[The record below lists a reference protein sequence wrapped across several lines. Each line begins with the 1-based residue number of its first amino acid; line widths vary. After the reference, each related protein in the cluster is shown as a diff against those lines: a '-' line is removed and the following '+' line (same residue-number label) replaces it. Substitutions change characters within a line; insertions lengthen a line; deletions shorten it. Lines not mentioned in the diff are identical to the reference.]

1 MGFSIDFSK
10 LRKRLN
16 DMDKKASEAI
26 IDKALEA
33 GAEPLIDGLKKNI
46 NDLATDTGE
55 LRDSI
60 GVTKKYGSGLE
71 RKLRIAPKT
80 SKKEVHDRAYYTN
93 YGTRH
98 IAGRH
103 WKQKSIDETRDEINR
118 RIKEVVEEEIFRV
131 W

>member
-10 LRKRLN
+10 LRKRLS
-16 DMDKKASEAI
+16 DMDKRASEAI

-33 GAEPLIDGLKKNI
+33 GAEVLIDSLKKNI

-80 SKKEVHDRAYYTN
+80 SKKEVHDRAFYTN

-98 IAGRH
+98 IAGRN
-103 WKQKSIDETRDEINR
+103 WKQKSIDESRDEINK
-118 RIKEVVEEEIFRV
+118 RIKEVVEEEIFKV
-131 W
+131 

>member
-1 MGFSIDFSK
+1 MGFSIDFSA
-10 LRKRLN
+10 LNKRLN
-16 DMDKKASEAI
+16 SMEKKASEKV

-33 GAEPLIDGLKKNI
+33 GAEPLIDSLKKNI

-60 GVTKKYGSGLE
+60 AVTKKYGIGLE
-71 RKLRIAPKT
+71 RRFRVAPGT
-80 SKKEVHDRAYYTN
+80 TKKEVHDRAYYTN

-103 WKQKSIDETRDEINR
+103 WKQKSIDESRDEVNK
-118 RIKEVVEEEIFRV
+118 RIKDVVDEEIFKV
-131 W
+131 